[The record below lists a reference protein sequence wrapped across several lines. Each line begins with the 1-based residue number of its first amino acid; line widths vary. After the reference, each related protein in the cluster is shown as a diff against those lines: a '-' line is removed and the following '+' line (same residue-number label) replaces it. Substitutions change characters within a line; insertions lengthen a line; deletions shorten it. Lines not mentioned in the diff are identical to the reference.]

1 MELEDH
7 IFFLCTQVVYR
18 RDSAIQ
24 AALRPVGMLQTEW
37 RVLGTLRS
45 KGALTM
51 LELVNW
57 TAYERTR
64 LTRMLDNMEA
74 RGWVARGASD
84 SDGRATVV
92 SIVRKGRSVHAR
104 AEQIVEALTASILQ
118 GASATE
124 VDQVRG
130 TLQSIRHRLIEL
142 GN

>member
-7 IFFLCTQVVYR
+7 IFFLCTQLVYR

-51 LELVNW
+51 HELAQW

-64 LTRMLDNMEA
+64 LTRMLDSMEA
-74 RGWVARGASD
+74 RGWVVRGASS

-92 SIVRKGRSVHAR
+92 RIARKGLSVHAR
-104 AEQIVEALTASILQ
+104 AEKIVEALTASILH
-118 GASATE
+118 GAAANDVE
-124 VDQVRG
+124 QVRG
-130 TLQSIRHRLIEL
+130 TLQSIRQRLIAL
-142 GN
+142 GY